1 MGTEA
6 LKLELIDW
14 LSKLNDDET
23 IAYLKLLKDSKV
35 SNIDW
40 WNDISEHHKTGI
52 ERGLKDVDAGRVTLH
67 DEVKKKYGL

>member
-23 IAYLKLLKDSKV
+23 IAYLKLLKDV
-35 SNIDW
+35 SPRDAKRL
-40 WNDISEHHKTGI
+40 S
-52 ERGLKDVDAGRVTLH
+52 LK
-67 DEVKKKYGL
+67 